1 MIAGSTKVAMCET
14 SPRIFPSQ
22 MTMTLSQRA
31 FAARRSDAL
40 ARVITARQYAAR
52 DVARCPAPAPLL
64 AQEVAAS
71 RARSYS
77 ASPAG
82 GLTGVHG
89 CTTTS
94 SRMRTRGHAPETAR
108 KSRSL
113 LDAPDPASHAS
124 WRSRA
129 ATASSMED
137 RMLSHISRSGLQFLH
152 RQPACSM
159 SIEICMDGKI
169 PYPSTC

>member
-1 MIAGSTKVAMCET
+1 MIAGSTQVAMCET
-14 SPRIFPSQ
+14 SPRIFPSR

-113 LDAPDPASHAS
+113 LDAPDSASHAS
-124 WRSRA
+124 WRSKASPLRSKSQPFSQIFWA
-129 ATASSMED
+129 RSCPTA
-137 RMLSHISRSGLQFLH
+137 RTNLFQ
-152 RQPACSM
+152 Q
-159 SIEICMDGKI
+159 
-169 PYPSTC
+169 